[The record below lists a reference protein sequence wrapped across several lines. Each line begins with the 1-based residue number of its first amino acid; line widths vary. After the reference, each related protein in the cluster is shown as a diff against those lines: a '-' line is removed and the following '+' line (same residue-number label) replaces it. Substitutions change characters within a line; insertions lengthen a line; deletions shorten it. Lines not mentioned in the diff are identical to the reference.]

1 MVPED
6 TVMQLPRGKLY
17 KLEIQ
22 KLLGPNLD
30 FVRLAVTAEQASV
43 LDLIEWKSMCVQG
56 TDA

>member
-1 MVPED
+1 M
-6 TVMQLPRGKLY
+6 LCI
-17 KLEIQ
+17 EIL